1 MTFGD
6 IGVVAKDIDKLMS
19 EWPDDDRDQG
29 VVTETEKEVK
39 RPPMYK
45 VLLHNDDYTTMEFVV
60 QVLQS
65 VFKRSSAE
73 ATQIML
79 HIHKNGLGVAGT
91 YTHEVAETKVAIVE
105 AMARQHEFP
114 LMCTMEEE

>member
-1 MTFGD
+1 
-6 IGVVAKDIDKLMS
+6 MS
-19 EWPDDDRDQG
+19 DRPLVDDETG
-29 VVTETEKEVK
+29 VVTETEKKVK
-39 RPPMYK
+39 LPPMYR

-65 VFKRSSAE
+65 VFHKTPAD

-79 HIHKNGLGVAGT
+79 HIHRNGIGVAGVYT
-91 YTHEVAETKVAIVE
+91 YEVAETKVAVVE

-114 LMCTMEEE
+114 LKCTMEET